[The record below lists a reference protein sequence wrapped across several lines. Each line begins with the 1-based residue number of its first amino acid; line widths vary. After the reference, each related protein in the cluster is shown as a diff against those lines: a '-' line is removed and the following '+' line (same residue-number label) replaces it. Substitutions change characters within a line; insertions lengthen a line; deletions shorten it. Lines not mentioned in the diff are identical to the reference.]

1 MRGRYFRPDRLTAW
15 ADPGDPMQP
24 VDREEHNRAVKQRIL
39 DAARD
44 QLLADGVD
52 GFSMRKLAARIGY
65 TATGIYHHFADK
77 RDVLRA
83 LMDADFR
90 AFRAGLGKIGEVD
103 DPVERIQKMGMA
115 YIDFATAHPS
125 HYRLLFMT
133 PVAEHA
139 EGEITRGDPAED
151 AYAFLREAV
160 AAGIAGGRFRPE
172 FRDADELSQI
182 IWAGVHG
189 LVSLHIAKGNDPWV
203 PWSPIRPAFRRM
215 QEALLRGL
223 TTDG

>member
-1 MRGRYFRPDRLTAW
+1 MNA
-15 ADPGDPMQP
+15 
-24 VDREEHNRAVKQRIL
+24 VDREDHNRAVKQKIL

-44 QLLADGVD
+44 LLLADGVE
-52 GFSMRKLAARIGY
+52 GFSMRKLAARVGY

-77 RDVLRA
+77 RAVLTA
-83 LMDADFR
+83 LMDADFK
-90 AFRAGLGKIGEVD
+90 AFRAGLGRIGRVD

-115 YIDFATAHPS
+115 YVEFATANPA

-133 PVAEHA
+133 PPAVHP
-139 EGEITRGDPAED
+139 EGAIARGDPAED

-189 LVSLHIAKGNDPWV
+189 LVSLHIAKGHDPWV
-203 PWSPIRPAFRRM
+203 PWKPIRPAFRRM

-223 TTDG
+223 VAKG